1 MSIEDRMK
9 LIPYEA
15 LVGLTSTIV
24 AVDFVFIGIK

>member
-24 AVDFVFIGIK
+24 AVILYLLG

>member
-1 MSIEDRMK
+1 MSFEDRMK

-24 AVDFVFIGIK
+24 AVILYLLG

>member
-1 MSIEDRMK
+1 MSISKRMK

-24 AVDFVFIGIK
+24 AVAIYLIAG